1 MAGGHDKLEASFYFP
16 FKNKIHTLHFTGGE
30 PTLHPDMEKLIVSS
44 YDNNYE
50 IELTTNCILIKNY
63 NANVLRLI
71 SNIDTSVYG
80 LSNDEY
86 RINTEINN
94 GFDKYVSSCEYFSK
108 SHINY
113 TVGLVVNKPNIF
125 HIEDYAKMAISVNTP
140 CFRLGLPTL
149 SGKLLDQNQDAYLWS
164 LTKEDISYAYRQL
177 RESEQKYG
185 DVINIKVWQRKNYS
199 KIPQSTSN
207 ALKCSAGRDL
217 GG

>member
-1 MAGGHDKLEASFYFP
+1 
-16 FKNKIHTLHFTGGE
+16 
-30 PTLHPDMEKLIVSS
+30 
-44 YDNNYE
+44 
-50 IELTTNCILIKNY
+50 
-63 NANVLRLI
+63 
-71 SNIDTSVYG
+71 
-80 LSNDEY
+80 
-86 RINTEINN
+86 
-94 GFDKYVSSCEYFSK
+94 
-108 SHINY
+108 
-113 TVGLVVNKPNIF
+113 
-125 HIEDYAKMAISVNTP
+125 MAISVNTP